1 MAAED
6 EDGGNQSVGHV
17 EIYCKQGL
25 LTPERKGRG
34 PGRNYREGREMVKS
48 ARGGDGDSGKSRGG
62 EAEWTQK
69 IEVKRGEGEWGSRL
83 GSKKPGNTARHDQ
96 AVYRRTEGND
106 PRKNIAGV
114 YFLYFKLKV

>member
-1 MAAED
+1 
-6 EDGGNQSVGHV
+6 
-17 EIYCKQGL
+17 
-25 LTPERKGRG
+25 
-34 PGRNYREGREMVKS
+34 MVKS

-62 EAEWTQK
+62 EAEWTRK
-69 IEVKRGEGEWGSRL
+69 IEMKRGEGEWGSRL

>member
-1 MAAED
+1 
-6 EDGGNQSVGHV
+6 
-17 EIYCKQGL
+17 
-25 LTPERKGRG
+25 
-34 PGRNYREGREMVKS
+34 MVKS

-106 PRKNIAGV
+106 PRKNIAGIFFIFQTESLNREKAGGTE
-114 YFLYFKLKV
+114 YIRGGLINEFQPRIIIESLLLPLPHARG